1 MYVIKKLSV
10 MVFTLWVITTVTFL
24 IMHIIPGDPF
34 SSDAKIFPEEVIQ
47 NMRAKYHL
55 DEPLWNQYVAYL
67 DGVVHFD
74 FGESVQSTGQGVS
87 EIITTGFGP
96 SAIIGLQALIISLLV
111 GIAAGTF
118 AALYHGK
125 VIDYS
130 VSLLAILGISIPSF
144 ILAPLFIQVFAI
156 QFELLPVASWG
167 TFEHTVLPSFAL
179 ALGPIA
185 VITRFVRSNMIEVLQ
200 SDYFKLARAKG
211 IPIKKIIIRH
221 ALRNAFVPVV
231 TFFGPLMVG
240 VLITGTFVIEQIFS
254 VPGLGEYF
262 VDCISVNR
270 DYPVIMGTTI
280 FYSALFILFIFISDI
295 IHGIVDPR
303 IRSIT

>member
-1 MYVIKKLSV
+1 MVISNYWSTSTCY
-10 MVFTLWVITTVTFL
+10 F
-24 IMHIIPGDPF
+24 
-34 SSDAKIFPEEVIQ
+34 
-47 NMRAKYHL
+47 
-55 DEPLWNQYVAYL
+55 
-67 DGVVHFD
+67 VV
-74 FGESVQSTGQGVS
+74 SRNS
-87 EIITTGFGP
+87 
-96 SAIIGLQALIISLLV
+96 
-111 GIAAGTF
+111 AGTF

-200 SDYFKLARAKG
+200 SDYIKLARAKG

-221 ALRNAFVPVV
+221 ALRNAIVPVL
-231 TFFGPLMVG
+231 TFVGPLMAG
-240 VLITGTFVIEQIFS
+240 LLTGTFVIEKSFQF
-254 VPGLGEYF
+254 L
-262 VDCISVNR
+262 
-270 DYPVIMGTTI
+270 
-280 FYSALFILFIFISDI
+280 A
-295 IHGIVDPR
+295 
-303 IRSIT
+303 

>member
-96 SAIIGLQALIISLLV
+96 SAIIGLQALVISLLV

-130 VSLLAILGISIPSF
+130 MSLLAILGISIPSF

-200 SDYFKLARAKG
+200 SDYIKLARAKG

-221 ALRNAFVPVV
+221 ALRNAIVPVL
-231 TFFGPLMVG
+231 TFVGPLMAG
-240 VLITGTFVIEQIFS
+240 LLTGTFVIEKIFS
-254 VPGLGEYF
+254 IPGLGKYF
-262 VDCISVNR
+262 VDSIFNR

-280 FYSALFILFIFISDI
+280 FYSALLIVCIFITDI
-295 IHGIVDPR
+295 IHRIVDPR

>member
-74 FGESVQSTGQGVS
+74 FGESVQSTGQGVA

-200 SDYFKLARAKG
+200 SDYIKLARAKG
-211 IPIKKIIIRH
+211 IPIKKIIIKH
-221 ALRNAFVPVV
+221 ALRNAIIPVLTIV
-231 TFFGPLMVG
+231 GPLMAAR
-240 VLITGTFVIEQIFS
+240 LITGTLVIEKIYAI
-254 VPGLGEYF
+254 PGLGKQF
-262 VDCISVNR
+262 VKTITVNR
-270 DYPVIMGTTI
+270 DYTVIMGTTI
-280 FYSALFILFIFISDI
+280 FYSAILILGIFITDI
-295 IHGIVDPR
+295 IQRIVDPR

>member
-96 SAIIGLQALIISLLV
+96 SAIIGLQALVISLLV

-118 AALYHGK
+118 AALYHGR

-156 QFELLPVASWG
+156 QFEFLPVASWG

-185 VITRFVRSNMIEVLQ
+185 VLQ
-200 SDYFKLARAKG
+200 SDYIKLVRAKG

-221 ALRNAFVPVV
+221 ALRNAIVPVL
-231 TFFGPLMVG
+231 TFVGPLMAG
-240 VLITGTFVIEQIFS
+240 LLTGTFVIEKIFS
-254 VPGLGEYF
+254 IPGLGKYF
-262 VDCISVNR
+262 VDSIFNR

-280 FYSALFILFIFISDI
+280 FYSALLIACIFITDI
-295 IHGIVDPR
+295 IHRIVDPR

>member
-1 MYVIKKLSV
+1 MYVLKKLSI
-10 MVFTLWVITTVTFL
+10 MVFTLWIITTVTFL

-34 SSDAKIFPEEVIQ
+34 SSNAKIFPEEVVQ

-67 DGVVHFD
+67 NDVIHLN
-74 FGESVQSTGQGVS
+74 FGESVQSTGQSVS

-96 SAIIGLQALIISLLV
+96 SAIIGLQAFIISLLV

-118 AALYHGK
+118 AALYHGRI
-125 VIDYS
+125 VDYGVS
-130 VSLLAILGISIPSF
+130 VLAILGISIPSF
-144 ILAPLFIQVFAI
+144 ILAPMFIQFFAI
-156 QFELLPVASWG
+156 QLEILPVASWG
-167 TFEHTVLPSFAL
+167 TFAHTVLPSLAL

-200 SDYFKLARAKG
+200 SDYIKLARAKG
-211 IPIKKIIIRH
+211 IPIRTIIIRH
-221 ALRNAFVPVV
+221 ALRNAIVPVL
-231 TFFGPLMVG
+231 TFVGPLVAG
-240 VLITGTFVIEQIFS
+240 LLTGTFVIEKIFS
-254 VPGLGEYF
+254 IPGLGKYF
-262 VDCISVNR
+262 VDSIFNR

-280 FYSALFILFIFISDI
+280 FYSTLLIGCIFITDI
-295 IHGIVDPR
+295 IHRVIDPR

>member
-1 MYVIKKLSV
+1 
-10 MVFTLWVITTVTFL
+10 
-24 IMHIIPGDPF
+24 
-34 SSDAKIFPEEVIQ
+34 
-47 NMRAKYHL
+47 MRL
-55 DEPLWNQYVAYL
+55 
-67 DGVVHFD
+67 
-74 FGESVQSTGQGVS
+74 
-87 EIITTGFGP
+87 
-96 SAIIGLQALIISLLV
+96 SAIIGLQALVISLLV

-200 SDYFKLARAKG
+200 SDYIKLARAKG

-221 ALRNAFVPVV
+221 ALRNAIVPVL
-231 TFFGPLMVG
+231 TFVAPLMAG
-240 VLITGTFVIEQIFS
+240 LLTGTFVIEKSFQF
-254 VPGLGEYF
+254 L
-262 VDCISVNR
+262 
-270 DYPVIMGTTI
+270 
-280 FYSALFILFIFISDI
+280 A
-295 IHGIVDPR
+295 
-303 IRSIT
+303 